1 VQLSGKLLFP
11 VQRGYQGNPMGK
23 PDPYGEW
30 VLFGDKDGAARLV
43 GIDDELLAAA
53 REAWPRMLA
62 HVRTEL
68 AGKEFGP
75 ERTAIAAELWD
86 RLLRSVAKTRERK
99 TNHRPP
105 ISDLQSYLIGAFHH
119 RFNKFLKKEQRRLE
133 TIELLSYDT
142 DLERIESAVD
152 TTWVEE
158 LEKAITVRQIAN
170 HMDAWARKALQAK
183 QYGYS
188 WKQIA
193 KWSGL
198 SEQAAKKR
206 FEYAVDKARQR
217 ILRFLKGRNP
227 KARPGAQSDV
237 SSS

>member
-1 VQLSGKLLFP
+1 M
-11 VQRGYQGNPMGK
+11 MGK
-23 PDPYGEW
+23 ADPYGEW
-30 VLFGDKDGAARLV
+30 VLFGDKDGGTRPV

-75 ERTAIAAELWD
+75 ERTAIAAEVWD
-86 RLLRSVAKTRERK
+86 GLLRSVAKTRQRK

-119 RFNKFLKKEQRRLE
+119 RFNKFLKKEHRRLE

-142 DLERIESAVD
+142 DLERIENALD

-217 ILRFLKGRNP
+217 IIRFLKGRNP

>member
-1 VQLSGKLLFP
+1 M
-11 VQRGYQGNPMGK
+11 MGK
-23 PDPYGEW
+23 ADPYGDW
-30 VLFGDKDGAARLV
+30 VLFGGEDGAARPL
-43 GIDDELLAAA
+43 GIDEELLAAA

-75 ERTAIAAELWD
+75 ERTAIAAEVWGGV
-86 RLLRSVAKTRERK
+86 LRSVARTLQRNR
-99 TNHRPP
+99 NHRPP

-119 RFNKFLKKEQRRLE
+119 RFNRFLRKEQKRLQ
-133 TIELLSYDT
+133 TIELISADA
-142 DLERIESAVD
+142 DLERIECALD

-170 HMDAWARKALQAK
+170 HMDGWTRKALHAR

-188 WKQIA
+188 WRDIA
-193 KWSGL
+193 AWSGL
-198 SEQAAKKR
+198 TEETAKKKY
-206 FEYAVDKARQR
+206 EYGVEKTRQR
-217 ILRFLKGRNP
+217 ILGFLKGQRTKGP
-227 KARPGAQSDV
+227 RGTQSDV

>member
-1 VQLSGKLLFP
+1 
-11 VQRGYQGNPMGK
+11 MGK
-23 PDPYGEW
+23 ADPYGEW
-30 VLFGDKDGAARLV
+30 VLFGDKEGAARPLD
-43 GIDDELLAAA
+43 IDDELLAAA

-68 AGKEFGP
+68 AGKEFGR
-75 ERTAIAAELWD
+75 ERTAIAAEVWD
-86 RLLRSVAKTRERK
+86 GVLRSVARTRQRNE
-99 TNHRPP
+99 NHGLP
-105 ISDLQSYLIGAFHH
+105 ILDLQSYLIGVFHH
-119 RFNKFLKKEQRRLE
+119 RFNKFLKKEHRRLE

-158 LEKAITVRQIAN
+158 LEKAITVRQVAN
-170 HMDAWARKALQAK
+170 LMDAWARKALQAK

-198 SEQAAKKR
+198 SEQAAKKK
-206 FEYAVDKARQR
+206 FEYAVEKARQR
-217 ILRFLKGRNP
+217 ILRFLKGRKSKDP
-227 KARPGAQSDV
+227 PAPQSDV

>member
-1 VQLSGKLLFP
+1 
-11 VQRGYQGNPMGK
+11 MGK

-86 RLLRSVAKTRERK
+86 RLLRSVAKTRQRK

-119 RFNKFLKKEQRRLE
+119 RFNKFLKKEHRRLE

-142 DLERIESAVD
+142 DLERIENALD

-217 ILRFLKGRNP
+217 IIRFLKGRNP

>member
-1 VQLSGKLLFP
+1 
-11 VQRGYQGNPMGK
+11 MGK

-53 REAWPRMLA
+53 REAWPSMLA

-86 RLLRSVAKTRERK
+86 RLLRSVAKTRQRK

-119 RFNKFLKKEQRRLE
+119 RFNKFLKKEHRRLE

-142 DLERIESAVD
+142 DLERIENALD

-198 SEQAAKKR
+198 SEQAAKKK
-206 FEYAVDKARQR
+206 FEYAVEKARER
-217 ILRFLKGRNP
+217 ILRFLKGRKP
-227 KARPGAQSDV
+227 KGPPAPQSDV

>member
-1 VQLSGKLLFP
+1 
-11 VQRGYQGNPMGK
+11 MGK
-23 PDPYGEW
+23 ADPYGDW
-30 VLFGDKDGAARLV
+30 VLFGGENGAARPV
-43 GIDDELLAAA
+43 SVDEELQSAA

-62 HVRTEL
+62 HVRSEL

-86 RLLRSVAKTRERK
+86 RLLRSVAKTRQRK

-119 RFNKFLKKEQRRLE
+119 RFNKFLKKEHRRLE

-142 DLERIESAVD
+142 DLERIENALD

-217 ILRFLKGRNP
+217 IIRFLKGRNP